1 MTLAQGVAAFVLWR
15 HGKFSTYDIA
25 SLLGLEE
32 HEVYLALHVAR
43 EAERARADARC

>member
-1 MTLAQGVAAFVLWR
+1 MTVQQGVAAFVLWR

-25 SLLGLEE
+25 SLLGVQE

-43 EAERARADARC
+43 EAERARAQC